1 MGRRAFF
8 DFLPGQEYRAVLPPR
23 FQMQTSSRPP
33 EACLPVFPLISYI
46 YSPDM
51 PLTAK
56 ALFSP
61 PRSLFRRT
69 ERVDIYGEINHLSI
83 CIYIASMC
91 ILHIQS
97 PSFVLSDENPA
108 KDHMMSTVH
117 NFIPPKTNI
126 INNAVTYIN
135 LPAFIIS
142 SGSIGRRSS
151 PINSFL

>member
-1 MGRRAFF
+1 MENSKKCSAKDALKASLLDLLQKRSFRRLDHF
-8 DFLPGQEYRAVLPPR
+8 
-23 FQMQTSSRPP
+23 
-33 EACLPVFPLISYI
+33 
-46 YSPDM
+46 
-51 PLTAK
+51 
-56 ALFSP
+56 
-61 PRSLFRRT
+61 FRRT